1 MPYEV
6 NGLADIVK
14 NPTYSTGVG
23 LLLYGLKQH
32 QEKHGG
38 NSNKDSG
45 SNVFEKMKKFFGG
58 DE

>member
-1 MPYEV
+1 
-6 NGLADIVK
+6 LADIVK

-45 SNVFEKMKKFFGG
+45 VKIFEKGKRFVGG
-58 DE
+58 EE